1 MKRFFLFL
9 IVSCLVGSVSAIHK
23 EYVEG
28 YEIVSSD
35 VNTSMQ
41 ERPISFYK
49 DGKVVWF
56 VADTAYSATIS
67 SKYELENVEV
77 CKELCGLGIM
87 GQFAYDPKRRTI
99 YFARI
104 DELGNSDLYEAQ
116 MTGGQF
122 STPKLMSIE
131 GLEKLRK
138 NVKGSSTVM
147 AGWTYRYNRVS
158 GFYNPTIAKGG
169 NRIYFSAD
177 FPKQSYGG
185 RDIWYIDRAK
195 GSEATAEWQ
204 MPKNASDSVV
214 RLNSKSKEDYPFI
227 VADTVMYL
235 TSDRAGGKG
244 GYDLYVSHL
253 RKMEFDVLDTVDSV
267 MKKVKRDVWT
277 EPINLDTTYNT
288 KSNDYNLIG
297 NSKLVMF
304 MSNRAGGKGR
314 DDIWLPQ
321 PYRAD
326 PDFEISPEMAL
337 VEPKGFHWVLFFFDF
352 NKSEMKPEYL
362 VQLDELVSAMKEFP
376 GALFEIS
383 GHTDTRGSD
392 QYNMKLSDVR
402 AKYVR
407 KLLIERGIKAEDMVA
422 VGKGFHDPVIPNAQ
436 TEPEHEQNRRVDIK
450 ILNE

>member
-1 MKRFFLFL
+1 
-9 IVSCLVGSVSAIHK
+9 
-23 EYVEG
+23 
-28 YEIVSSD
+28 
-35 VNTSMQ
+35 
-41 ERPISFYK
+41 
-49 DGKVVWF
+49 
-56 VADTAYSATIS
+56 
-67 SKYELENVEV
+67 
-77 CKELCGLGIM
+77 
-87 GQFAYDPKRRTI
+87 
-99 YFARI
+99 
-104 DELGNSDLYEAQ
+104 
-116 MTGGQF
+116 
-122 STPKLMSIE
+122 
-131 GLEKLRK
+131 
-138 NVKGSSTVM
+138 
-147 AGWTYRYNRVS
+147 
-158 GFYNPTIAKGG
+158 
-169 NRIYFSAD
+169 
-177 FPKQSYGG
+177 
-185 RDIWYIDRAK
+185 
-195 GSEATAEWQ
+195 

-227 VADTVMYL
+227 VSDTIMYL
-235 TSDRAGGKG
+235 TSDRPGGKG

-267 MKKVKRDVWT
+267 MKKVKREVWT
-277 EPINLDTTYNT
+277 EPVNLDTTYNS
-288 KSNDYNLIG
+288 KANDYNLIG
-297 NSKLVMF
+297 NQKLVMF

-326 PDFEISPEMAL
+326 PDFDLSPEIAL

-383 GHTDTRGSD
+383 GHTDSRGSD

-407 KLLIERGIKAEDMVA
+407 KLLIERGIKGDDMVA
-422 VGKGFHDPVIPNAQ
+422 VGRGYHDPVIPDAQ